1 MDEYGNPIQ
10 WTKKGH
16 SEDGEDCSLCDLIKG
31 GEKVNLNINMT
42 SDGLNTKS
50 SSKGEK
56 NRQSA
61 KTKSNSSKE
70 NSRGG
75 LRGLFKTK

>member
-1 MDEYGNPIQ
+1 MDEFGNPIK
-10 WTKKGH
+10 WAKKGH
-16 SEDGEDCSLCDLIKG
+16 SENGEDCSLCDLIKG

-56 NRQSA
+56 GRQTP
-61 KTKSNSSKE
+61 KVKSSSSKE
-70 NSRGG
+70 GSGG
-75 LRGLFKTK
+75 LLRGLFKSK